1 VLFES
6 YIHSRKQ
13 SIQHPHSFTKTE
25 SFFTR
30 REKLLE
36 YTKVEESR
44 YIEECRRR
52 EEELNA
58 AVGE

>member
-1 VLFES
+1 MWKLI
-6 YIHSRKQ
+6 IHSRKQ
-13 SIQHPHSFTKTE
+13 SIQHLHSFTKTE
-25 SFFTR
+25 SFFKR
-30 REKLLE
+30 REKLHE

-52 EEELNA
+52 REELNA

>member
-1 VLFES
+1 L
-6 YIHSRKQ
+6 
-13 SIQHPHSFTKTE
+13 HSFTKTE
-25 SFFTR
+25 SFFKR
-30 REKLLE
+30 WGKLLE
-36 YTKVEESR
+36 YTEVQESR

>member
-1 VLFES
+1 LFES
-6 YIHSRKQ
+6 YIHSRKL
-13 SIQHPHSFTKTE
+13 SIQHLHSFTKTE
-25 SFFTR
+25 SFFKR
-30 REKLLE
+30 WGKLLE
-36 YTKVEESR
+36 YTEVEESR